1 MVVSA
6 SLRAARP
13 GLSRLGSLGA
23 GGRGLLL
30 IGLVVDGIGSYV
42 YLSASGRALGPDR
55 FALVSVLWAVMFLI
69 GNGLFIPVDQEL
81 ARAIAA
87 GAGGVAALRRV
98 AAVAAVAVG
107 GVAVVVLA
115 GAGWIGSSLF
125 RNRAAFAL
133 VLLVGVA
140 GLAVMFVVRGVLAG
154 TGDYRSYG
162 VLFIADALAK
172 AVPVLLLAAAGVD
185 DPLPYAWVM
194 ALSGWVGCAAALA
207 VARPLAVPA
216 GGDPPDWRPLLTS
229 LGFLLLTS
237 LTSLTLMNL
246 STIAVE
252 VLSGP
257 AEEAAAGVFL
267 SALVIARIPLFLFQ
281 AVQAVVLPRLSAR
294 AAAGDAAGFT
304 HDVRRLALMLTAA
317 TVVAVAG
324 SVVVG
329 SLVVRV
335 LFGDEFDRI
344 DGWDMGLLT
353 LASMLLTATLTLNQA
368 QIALR
373 RQHQSWWPWAVGL
386 VVFVVALANTGA
398 DLLPR
403 VEWAMVVSAAATV
416 VVAAWLLRREIGD
429 LRGQPAGASSGA
441 GAQ

>member
-1 MVVSA
+1 MVSA

-13 GLSRLGSLGA
+13 AVARLGSMGA
-23 GGRGLLL
+23 GGRGVLVL
-30 IGLVVDGIGSYV
+30 GLVVDGIGSYV
-42 YLSASGRALGPDR
+42 YLSASGRALGPDQ
-55 FALVSVLWAVMFLI
+55 FASVSVLWAVMFLI

-87 GAGGVAALRRV
+87 GVGGGAALRRIS
-98 AAVAAVAVG
+98 AVAAAAVG
-107 GVAVVVLA
+107 VVGVVILA
-115 GAGWIGSSLF
+115 GSGWIGSSLF
-125 RNRAAFAL
+125 RNRAAFAV

-162 VLFIADALAK
+162 LLFIADALAK
-172 AVPVLLLAAAGVD
+172 AVPVVILAGAGVD

-194 ALSGWVGCAAALA
+194 ALSGWVGCAAALVA
-207 VARPLAVPA
+207 ARPLAVRV

-246 STIAVE
+246 STVAVE

-294 AAAGDAAGFT
+294 AAEGDADGFT
-304 HDVRRLALMLTAA
+304 RDVRQLGLVIAGATA
-317 TVVAVAG
+317 VAVAG
-324 SVVVG
+324 SFVAG

-344 DGWDMGLLT
+344 GGWDMGMLT
-353 LASMLLTATLTLNQA
+353 LASMLMTATLTLNQA

-373 RQHQSWWPWAVGL
+373 RQHQSWWPWAAGL
-386 VVFVVALANTGA
+386 VVFVVALANSGA
-398 DLLPR
+398 ELLPR
-403 VEWAMVVSAAATV
+403 VEGAMVASAAATV
-416 VVAAWLLRREIGD
+416 VVVAWLLRNEIGD
-429 LRGQPAGASSGA
+429 LRVQPAGASRGA